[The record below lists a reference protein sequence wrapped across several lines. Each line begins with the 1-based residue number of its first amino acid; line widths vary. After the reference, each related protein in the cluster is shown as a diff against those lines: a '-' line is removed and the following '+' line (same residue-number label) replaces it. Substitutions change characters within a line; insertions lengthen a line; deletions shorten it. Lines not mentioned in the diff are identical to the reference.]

1 MPQARNY
8 ITRRSMLA
16 AFALPVIPALPLPT
30 ALALPATA
38 RPPDPIFAAIEAH
51 TRAFRAFTAV
61 LDALAV
67 AETEAWHAPR
77 GQRRAAKQRLKQAR
91 ADESHFG
98 NLESDAF
105 AGLVA
110 TVPQTLAGAAAMLA
124 YVGEWLAEGHSLYD
138 EDETITLLASIEC
151 AVCRAAGLPAPCPAR
166 DAA

>member
-1 MPQARNY
+1 MAKAEPRS

-16 AFALPVIPALPLPT
+16 AFALPVISAFPT
-30 ALALPATA
+30 TLVLPAPSLPAAAPT
-38 RPPDPIFAAIEAH
+38 PDPIFAAMEAH
-51 TRAFRAFTAV
+51 ARAFRAFTAV

-67 AETEAWHAPR
+67 AEQEAWHAPR
-77 GQRRAAKQRLKQAR
+77 GQRRAAGKRLKQAR

-151 AVCRAAGLPAPCPAR
+151 AVCRAAGLPAPPTV
-166 DAA
+166 